1 MMGLSQEMRKDISPF
16 CCLFERQ
23 EKCHKTSAATEIKI
37 AKMGILTPEIQAA
50 RSFELSFLASASLPS
65 PYMTG
70 WAEIIPFLH
79 LIFTRQILSEEL
91 FFRTRE
97 QKCGNCGAKK
107 FWKMTETFLVARNQ
121 GEVFLELIFR
131 LWTLH
136 RIPISSVKLV
146 CIPAIYP
153 KNANSEW

>member
-107 FWKMTETFLVARNQ
+107 F
-121 GEVFLELIFR
+121 
-131 LWTLH
+131 
-136 RIPISSVKLV
+136 
-146 CIPAIYP
+146 
-153 KNANSEW
+153 